1 MDNVKQLRIA
11 MTPEELRLWYQLR
24 GRRFFGYKFRRQMP
38 IGPYVVDFAC
48 IKAKLIVE
56 LDGGQHQ
63 DREAY
68 DLRRSEFLN
77 ANGWEVVRFWNNEFR
92 ENEEAVLMVLLQHLR
107 RLMPSPK
114 PSPTGRGNLTSC
126 RGF

>member
-1 MDNVKQLRIA
+1 MDNVKQLRNA

-107 RLMPSPK
+107 RLMLSP
-114 PSPTGRGNLTSC
+114 
-126 RGF
+126 